1 MRDEYGHFSRVMPI
15 FLVLLA
21 SMPEIPF
28 IIQPARAE
36 WVGGTIYIKADGSIE
51 PKDAPISV
59 SGYITYTLTEDIQ
72 ITSGSGIVVERDSI
86 ILNGNGHTITGPGD
100 RIGVFLYKSSKV
112 TVRNMMI
119 RNFDAGILIYL
130 SSSGITISGNSIT
143 NSTEYGI
150 WIYSSS
156 GKIFHNSFID
166 NTIQVKASYSS
177 SYVWD
182 DGYPSGGNY
191 WSDYVG
197 VDVNNDGIGDTQYII
212 DKNNIDYY
220 PLMKPIRIVNFYIY
234 DETGNSVSDA
244 TLNFRG
250 EIYSH
255 GSSTS
260 VIASS
265 YSLSANTIPS
275 GYRFKQWEASGNVNI
290 ASPVSSLTTATVSG
304 SGSIVMRLQRTT
316 TTLTIY
322 VYRSGTSMG
331 IKGVIVKV
339 DEVSYT
345 TDSDGRVYMT
355 VSYGSHTVEV
365 VSPYSPSSEIRY
377 VFTEWSDGSTSN
389 PRTISVSSDKI
400 SIAYMK
406 LQYFLA
412 VFSLHGSVSPGS
424 GWFDSGENVTLTVD
438 SPVVGFLIQHVFE
451 GWSGDVQSDAP
462 RVTVLMDGPKT
473 VIARWRAD
481 YTQLCVML
489 IILGSLF
496 MVTLVRYAHNRG
508 MKRIKEIVPYILK
521 DASIS
526 GRVDFEGLAKKYKI
540 KPKII
545 EEIIRDHHVKG
556 LLKGSFT
563 TDGKGY
569 ITVEKYGKRSKRK

>member
-1 MRDEYGHFSRVMPI
+1 
-15 FLVLLA
+15 
-21 SMPEIPF
+21 
-28 IIQPARAE
+28 
-36 WVGGTIYIKADGSIE
+36 
-51 PKDAPISV
+51 
-59 SGYITYTLTEDIQ
+59 
-72 ITSGSGIVVERDSI
+72 
-86 ILNGNGHTITGPGD
+86 
-100 RIGVFLYKSSKV
+100 
-112 TVRNMMI
+112 
-119 RNFDAGILIYL
+119 
-130 SSSGITISGNSIT
+130 
-143 NSTEYGI
+143 
-150 WIYSSS
+150 
-156 GKIFHNSFID
+156 
-166 NTIQVKASYSS
+166 
-177 SYVWD
+177 
-182 DGYPSGGNY
+182 
-191 WSDYVG
+191 
-197 VDVNNDGIGDTQYII
+197 
-212 DKNNIDYY
+212 
-220 PLMKPIRIVNFYIY
+220 
-234 DETGNSVSDA
+234 
-244 TLNFRG
+244 
-250 EIYSH
+250 
-255 GSSTS
+255 
-260 VIASS
+260 
-265 YSLSANTIPS
+265 
-275 GYRFKQWEASGNVNI
+275 
-290 ASPVSSLTTATVSG
+290 
-304 SGSIVMRLQRTT
+304 
-316 TTLTIY
+316 
-322 VYRSGTSMG
+322 
-331 IKGVIVKV
+331 
-339 DEVSYT
+339 
-345 TDSDGRVYMT
+345 
-355 VSYGSHTVEV
+355 
-365 VSPYSPSSEIRY
+365 
-377 VFTEWSDGSTSN
+377 
-389 PRTISVSSDKI
+389 
-400 SIAYMK
+400 MK